1 VVTGAAAA
9 VAEEA
14 RWADAVL
21 AAALVA
27 VDPAGL
33 GGACL
38 RGGHSPPRD
47 AWIALLRALLPAAE
61 PLRKLPHHIGEDRLL
76 GGLDLAATLS
86 AGRPIAQRGVLAEAD
101 GGLVLLSMAE
111 RLPTS
116 TVAQLAA
123 VLDLG
128 EAVVER
134 QGIAQRIPARIGAIA
149 LDEGRDDEGAS
160 AVLRDRL
167 AFWIDLSRQHRVP
180 AEASAIDA
188 ATVLRARALLPRVEI
203 DAELTGALCA
213 TALRFGILS
222 LRAGLFA
229 LRAARVAAA
238 LDGRTAVDEDDA
250 ALAARLVFSPRAQ
263 VLPEPP
269 AEAESSE
276 PPDPADAAD
285 PPPPGEDQ
293 ARQPDELPPEDQA
306 EGQRSDLPPEELLVA
321 AALAAIPQGLLDRL
335 KLARDTGGRSRS
347 DGRAGALR
355 KSMLR
360 GRPLGA
366 RRGDPRAGARL
377 ALIDTLR
384 AAAPWQPLRRAAQ
397 GGDMRRVRVRPDD
410 FHVMRYRQRTQS
422 TTIFVVDASG
432 SSALNRLAEAK
443 GAVELL
449 LADCYVRRDQ
459 VAVIAFRGPGAE
471 VLLPPTRSLVRAKR
485 GLAGLPG
492 GAGTPL
498 ASALDAALAL
508 AEQVRRAGHTP
519 TVVLL
524 TDGQANIAR
533 DGTPGRERAEADALA
548 AARRVRSAA
557 FTTLFVDISPRS
569 NPKAARLA
577 AEMGARYLPL
587 PHADARRL
595 SGAVRAATAAPAR

>member
-1 VVTGAAAA
+1 V
-9 VAEEA
+9 
-14 RWADAVL
+14 
-21 AAALVA
+21 
-27 VDPAGL
+27 
-33 GGACL
+33 
-38 RGGHSPPRD
+38 
-47 AWIALLRALLPAAE
+47 
-61 PLRKLPHHIGEDRLL
+61 PHHIGEDRLL

-86 AGRPIAQRGVLAEAD
+86 AGRPVAQRGVLAEAD

-111 RLPTS
+111 RLSTA

-134 QGIAQRIPARIGAIA
+134 QGIAQRIPAVIGVVA
-149 LDEGRDDEGAS
+149 LDEGRDEEGAS

-167 AFWIDLSRQHRVP
+167 AFWIDFSELHRAP
-180 AEASAIDA
+180 AESIALDA
-188 ATVLRARALLPRVEI
+188 AAVLRARKLLPRVEI

-213 TALRFGILS
+213 TALRFGVLS
-222 LRAGLFA
+222 LRAGVFA

-238 LDGRTAVDEDDA
+238 LDGRTTVEEDDA

-276 PPDPADAAD
+276 PPDPADA
-285 PPPPGEDQ
+285 PPPNDDEAQD
-293 ARQPDELPPEDQA
+293 RPDEQPPEDQA
-306 EGQRSDLPPEELLVA
+306 EGQRSDTPPEELLVA

-335 KLARDTGGRSRS
+335 KLARDAGGRARS

-397 GGDMRRVRVRPDD
+397 GGDPRRVRVRPDD
-410 FHVMRYRQRTQS
+410 FHVMRYRQRTQT

-498 ASALDAALAL
+498 ASALDAAVAL

-548 AARRVRSAA
+548 AARRLRSAA
-557 FTTLFVDISPRS
+557 VTTLFVDISPRS
-569 NPKAARLA
+569 NPKAAKLA